1 MASGGRRKRSRFT
14 LDVNFESDV
23 AKDAFVERLAAV
35 RDLITPPGG
44 ARLDNRQFL
53 TSLFELA
60 ETTGGSGS
68 SSAAASSLLMGGGK
82 PTDTSRHTRET
93 WKPWGVFIS
102 TKARGFEI
110 KTCGGRLS

>member
-60 ETTGGSGS
+60 KTTGGSGVTVYS
-68 SSAAASSLLMGGGK
+68 IPRLFHPGDKINYPGDKISL
-82 PTDTSRHTRET
+82 E
-93 WKPWGVFIS
+93 
-102 TKARGFEI
+102 
-110 KTCGGRLS
+110 

>member
-60 ETTGGSGS
+60 ETTSGSGS
-68 SSAAASSLLMGGGK
+68 SSAAAAAEVPRTGSFLDNAGQLY
-82 PTDTSRHTRET
+82 
-93 WKPWGVFIS
+93 
-102 TKARGFEI
+102 A
-110 KTCGGRLS
+110 